1 MSQDATLRMFFEEA
15 ADLVADSEAAL
26 LRLEATPG
34 EPDSGLVNRIFRN
47 VHTLKGTSAM
57 LGLDRVAGFA
67 HSLEDVLTRMRKGAQ
82 AITPGLVD
90 TLLASVDV
98 LRRLLERAREGNG
111 AEPEHL
117 ESLLATLRALTADPG
132 ARASGNTPGTISAG
146 GGAGLFDPDHAVE
159 ATTVRVPIEKVDSL
173 VNLVGELVITQS
185 MIARLVAHLE
195 PDRAREL
202 EEAVAQMDRHAREL
216 QERVMAVRML
226 PIRTVFGRFPRLVRD
241 LAHAQGKQV
250 VLEASGED
258 TEMDKSVIEQIT
270 DPLTHLL
277 RNAVDHGIEPPE
289 TRRAAGKP
297 TVGQLRLR
305 AYQESGNI
313 HLEVADD
320 GRGLDR
326 DRIARKAEELGLL
339 TADARPSDDEV
350 FGLIFHPGFSTA
362 DTVSQVSGRGV
373 GLDVVRRNVETLG
386 GSITVHTER
395 GRGTTF
401 DVRLPL
407 TLVILDGQSLRV
419 GSHIYILPLASIVES
434 LRPGPGQVRRVF
446 TDAEVVVIRGEAVP
460 MIRLHRVFD
469 VAPAT
474 EDPSQGIAVIVEH
487 GGRNVALLVDELGGQ
502 QQVVIKSLEANFQKV
517 TGVAGATIL
526 SDGGVALILDV
537 PGLVALSQARP
548 GGAPRIVTS
557 QPVVSVAHSADH
569 SQPDGGG
576 RR

>member
-1 MSQDATLRMFFEEA
+1 MSQDATLRMYCEEA
-15 ADLVADSEAAL
+15 TDLVGDWEAAL
-26 LRLEATPG
+26 LRLEAASG
-34 EPDSGLVNRIFRN
+34 EPDPGLVNRIFRN

-57 LGLDRVAGFA
+57 LGLDRLAAFA
-67 HSLEDVLTRMRKGAQ
+67 HSLEDVLVRMRKGAQ

-98 LRRLLERAREGNG
+98 LRRLLERAREGSG
-111 AEPEHL
+111 GEPENL
-117 ESLLATLRALTADPG
+117 ESMLATLRAL
-132 ARASGNTPGTISAG
+132 SV
-146 GGAGLFDPDHAVE
+146 GLA
-159 ATTVRVPIEKVDSL
+159 
-173 VNLVGELVITQS
+173 
-185 MIARLVAHLE
+185 ARLG

-258 TEMDKSVIEQIT
+258 TELDKSVIEQIT

-277 RNAVDHGIEPPE
+277 RNAIDHGIEPPE
-289 TRRAAGKP
+289 ARRAAGKP
-297 TVGQLRLR
+297 GVGHLRLR
-305 AYQESGNI
+305 AYQEGGNI

-339 TADARPSDDEV
+339 TADARPSDDEI
-350 FGLIFHPGFSTA
+350 FGLIWEPGFTTA

-373 GLDVVRRNVETLG
+373 GLDV
-386 GSITVHTER
+386 
-395 GRGTTF
+395 
-401 DVRLPL
+401 
-407 TLVILDGQSLRV
+407 
-419 GSHIYILPLASIVES
+419 
-434 LRPGPGQVRRVF
+434 
-446 TDAEVVVIRGEAVP
+446 
-460 MIRLHRVFD
+460 
-469 VAPAT
+469 APAT
-474 EDPSQGIAVIVEH
+474 EDPSQGIVVIVEQ
-487 GGRNVALLVDELGGQ
+487 GGRDVALLVDELGGQ

-537 PGLVALSQARP
+537 PGLVALSRARP
-548 GGAPRIVTS
+548 RGEPRIVTS
-557 QPVVSVAHSADH
+557 HPVVSVASSAGH
-569 SQPDGGG
+569 SQSDGGG
-576 RR
+576 RRW